1 MNDLVYS
8 LNGGLVTDQNKIS
21 TISKVDI
28 NSIQKL
34 IRNYKQDL
42 ECFGELGFELQ
53 KIAKTNK
60 KIYFLNEQQA
70 TLLLTY
76 MKNSESVRNAKKVLV
91 FAFYQMKEK
100 LRSLEQEQEKA
111 RFKSLSDENQRLNS
125 LNHHQKI
132 GYKSQLKQQKEKYE
146 NKIKA
151 LKYDLENKKELSF
164 KRKLSQKELLELRK
178 ILAKDYNIVCFKEW
192 EMSLFAEKIGKNSV
206 FEVVLNKLEKELNY
220 WKNYE
225 KYEEKWKK
233 NIKELKMKLVDKL
246 KKAYDYK
253 KELYKAEKGSSSKEY
268 HIENAEIF
276 QDFIE
281 LELLQCEDIERR
293 YFLMQIYRY
302 GYQNIRSL
310 NSKLAFK
317 AKLDNDDINFI
328 KILKEANILHALN
341 EIYTTKEVKKIA
353 KD

>member
-28 NSIQKL
+28 NSIQRL

-60 KIYFLNEQQA
+60 KIYYLNEQQA

-111 RFKSLSDENQRLNS
+111 RFKSLSDENLRLNS

-132 GYKSQLKQQKEKYE
+132 GYKSQLAQQKEKYE

-151 LKYDLENKKELSF
+151 LQYDLEKKKELSF

-178 ILAKDYNIVCFKEW
+178 ILARDYGILCIKEW
-192 EMSLFAEKIGKNSV
+192 EMSLVAEKIGKDTV
-206 FEVVLNKLEKELNY
+206 FEAVVKKLKQSLDY
-220 WKNYE
+220 WQNYE
-225 KYEEKWKK
+225 EYEEKW
-233 NIKELKMKLVDKL
+233 
-246 KKAYDYK
+246 
-253 KELYKAEKGSSSKEY
+253 
-268 HIENAEIF
+268 
-276 QDFIE
+276 
-281 LELLQCEDIERR
+281 R
-293 YFLMQIYRY
+293 
-302 GYQNIRSL
+302 
-310 NSKLAFK
+310 
-317 AKLDNDDINFI
+317 
-328 KILKEANILHALN
+328 KILRR
-341 EIYTTKEVKKIA
+341 
-353 KD
+353 

>member
-28 NSIQKL
+28 NSIQRL

-111 RFKSLSDENQRLNS
+111 RFKSLSDENLRLNS

-132 GYKSQLKQQKEKYE
+132 GYKSQLAQQKEKYE

-151 LKYDLENKKELSF
+151 LKYDLEKKKELSF
-164 KRKLSQKELLELRK
+164 KRKLSKEELLELRK
-178 ILAKDYNIVCFKEW
+178 ILARDYGMICIKEW
-192 EMSLFAEKIGKNSV
+192 EFEFLAEKIALESTRITTWDA
-206 FEVVLNKLEKELNY
+206 VVKKLKQSLDY
-220 WKNYE
+220 WQNYE
-225 KYEEKWKK
+225 EYEEKW
-233 NIKELKMKLVDKL
+233 
-246 KKAYDYK
+246 
-253 KELYKAEKGSSSKEY
+253 
-268 HIENAEIF
+268 
-276 QDFIE
+276 
-281 LELLQCEDIERR
+281 R
-293 YFLMQIYRY
+293 
-302 GYQNIRSL
+302 
-310 NSKLAFK
+310 
-317 AKLDNDDINFI
+317 
-328 KILKEANILHALN
+328 KILRR
-341 EIYTTKEVKKIA
+341 
-353 KD
+353 

>member
-28 NSIQKL
+28 NSIQRL

-60 KIYFLNEQQA
+60 KIYYLNEQQA

-111 RFKSLSDENQRLNS
+111 RFKSLSDENLRLNS

-132 GYKSQLKQQKEKYE
+132 GYKSQLAQQKEHYE

-151 LKYDLENKKELSF
+151 LKYDLEHKNELSF

-178 ILAKDYNIVCFKEW
+178 ILAKDYNMICIKEW
-192 EMSLFAEKIGKNSV
+192 EFEFLAEKIALESTRMTTWDA
-206 FEVVLNKLEKELNY
+206 VVKKLKQSLDY
-220 WKNYE
+220 WQNYE
-225 KYEEKWKK
+225 EYEEKWKK
-233 NIKELKMKLVDKL
+233 IL
-246 KKAYDYK
+246 
-253 KELYKAEKGSSSKEY
+253 
-268 HIENAEIF
+268 
-276 QDFIE
+276 
-281 LELLQCEDIERR
+281 
-293 YFLMQIYRY
+293 
-302 GYQNIRSL
+302 RS
-310 NSKLAFK
+310 
-317 AKLDNDDINFI
+317 
-328 KILKEANILHALN
+328 
-341 EIYTTKEVKKIA
+341 
-353 KD
+353 